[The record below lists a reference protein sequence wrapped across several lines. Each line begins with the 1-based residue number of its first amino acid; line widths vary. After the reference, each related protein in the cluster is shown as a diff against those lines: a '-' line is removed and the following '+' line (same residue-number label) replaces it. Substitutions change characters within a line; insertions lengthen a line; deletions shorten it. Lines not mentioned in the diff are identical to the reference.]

1 MYSIGNIRQ
10 KTQNQK
16 EMEVSSEGLL
26 MAVTAEELVTF
37 KVAAPGS
44 CAPGDGS

>member
-10 KTQNQK
+10 KTRNRK

-26 MAVTAEELVTF
+26 MAVMAEELVIF
-37 KVAAPGS
+37 KVATPGS
-44 CAPGDGS
+44 CAPGDVS